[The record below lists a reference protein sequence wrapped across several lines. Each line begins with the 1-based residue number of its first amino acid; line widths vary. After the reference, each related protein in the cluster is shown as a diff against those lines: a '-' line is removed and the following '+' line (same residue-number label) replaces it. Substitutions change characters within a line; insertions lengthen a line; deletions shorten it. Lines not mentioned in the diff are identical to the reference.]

1 MNGRRVLNVLAAIAS
16 VAAIAAVTANYIRHS
31 PPTITVHPAT
41 VQSAVAF
48 DQSPPLASVIGGG
61 TDAPPSATLGR
72 GGPGLAPPDPDA
84 DEDELV
90 SDRIPRP
97 PAVSAA
103 SASVEQHAQGTR
115 PALPVIASFD
125 GLGAGFTGPQSAGG
139 GRVMGNPSDN
149 ALAVGP
155 DHIVQIVNGGMAVFT
170 KKGHLF
176 DTTGKVLYGPM
187 RSNAIFNGFGGPCE
201 TRNSGDAVVRYDQ
214 LAQRWLYVL
223 PVFQR
228 GSTPPIAVTRVS
240 QPGQPG
246 QPGVAGPQ
254 HGLIK
259 TPAPPPPP
267 PAPRGAV
274 SNNGPRG
281 AGPPVAGAPPPP
293 PPPQNPY
300 SMCYAVSLTTDP
312 LGPYYRYE
320 FLRPLFPD
328 YPRPA
333 VWPDGYYV
341 PSSTSDN
348 FIQKHAC
355 VVDRNK
361 MLQGL
366 PATEQ
371 CIVIDGVNFLN
382 NADIDGQAPPP
393 DGAPNIVMAAGGTQL
408 HQRFEDDGIYTWQ
421 FHVDWNDATKT
432 GLRGPTKI
440 DVAPYHYL
448 CNGQLTKCVPQR
460 GDTNRL
466 DSQGDKLMQ
475 RLVYRNVNG
484 HEAILAQHSIST
496 AAGGGGVRWYEFRLD
511 ARRDPVLYQQGTF
524 APDSL
529 YRWLPSPGMDRKGNI
544 GIGYSFGGATEFP
557 GQRFAA
563 RLASDPRGQLTF
575 HESVLAAGQA
585 AQPRQLRWEDYV
597 TTAMDPS
604 DDCTFWYVGDYVKKD
619 AASYTSRIGAFR
631 VPGCRDGTVAGS
643 TFYDINHD
651 GIRNGAESG
660 LPGWS
665 VTYTG
670 GQSGKL
676 MTDALGAFTLTLPA
690 DPAYGSADYAFSA
703 PAPSHAGWIATQPT
717 GPIGTGLT
725 RTAAGYQLHLDD
737 RDFVTG
743 VAFGAVCTVMS
754 HGAHDAAYWLSPAG
768 AAVMAK
774 LDVTWTRLFDSIY
787 VASAT
792 GSRIATPRGP
802 AAYDTLRAWLP
813 GALQGTE
820 PQRRSATFVVAAL
833 NVVSESIDGN
843 ATIAD
848 PLRHDWPQTRAL
860 LGRGSVALGA
870 GDPSAR
876 LYADVAALLNSNA
889 ATITPAHPSGCP
901 KPI

>member
-16 VAAIAAVTANYIRHS
+16 VAAVAAIVVNHIRRL

-41 VQSAVAF
+41 VQAAVAF
-48 DQSPPLASVIGGG
+48 DQSRPLASV
-61 TDAPPSATLGR
+61 TDDRTDTPPSAALGG

-84 DEDELV
+84 DDDELA
-90 SDRIPRP
+90 SDEVPRP
-97 PAVSAA
+97 PVVSAA
-103 SASVEQHAQGTR
+103 TASVEQRAEGTR

-139 GRVMGNPSDN
+139 GRGMGNPSDN
-149 ALAVGP
+149 TLAVGP

-170 KKGHLF
+170 KKGRLF

-187 RSNAIFNGFGGPCE
+187 RSNAIFAGFGGPCDALS
-201 TRNSGDAVVRYDQ
+201 SGDAVVRYDQ

-223 PVFQR
+223 PIFSR
-228 GSTPPIAVTRVS
+228 DSTRLEELARVS
-240 QPGQPG
+240 QIGRAG
-246 QPGVAGPQ
+246 QPGVAAPRD
-254 HGLIK
+254 LIK
-259 TPAPPPPP
+259 TPAPL
-267 PAPRGAV
+267 
-274 SNNGPRG
+274 
-281 AGPPVAGAPPPP
+281 PPPP
-293 PPPQNPY
+293 PPPGQQPPGGRGRGATRGTY
-300 SMCYAVSLTTDP
+300 SMCYAVSTTTDP
-312 LGPYYRYE
+312 LGPYYRYQ
-320 FLRPLFPD
+320 FVRPLFPD

-333 VWPDGYYV
+333 IWPDGYYV

-355 VVDRNK
+355 VVDRNR

-382 NADIDGQAPPP
+382 NADIDGQALPPG
-393 DGAPNIVMAAGGTQL
+393 GAPNIVMAAGGTQL

-440 DVAPYHYL
+440 VVAPYHYL

-475 RLVYRNVNG
+475 RVVYRNVNG

-496 AAGGGGVRWYEFRLD
+496 AVGGGGVRWYEFRLD
-511 ARRDPVLYQQGTF
+511 AKRDPVLYQQGTF

-529 YRWLPSPGMDRKGNI
+529 YRWLASPAMDRKGNI
-544 GIGYSFGGATEFP
+544 GIGYSFGGASEFP

-563 RLASDPRGQLTF
+563 RLASDPPGQLTF

-619 AASYTSRIGAFR
+619 AATYSSRIGAFR
-631 VPGCRDGTVAGS
+631 VPGCRDGKVAGS
-643 TFYDINHD
+643 SFYDINHD
-651 GIRNGAESG
+651 GIRNGAEPG

-665 VTYTG
+665 VSYTG

-676 MTDALGAFTLTLPA
+676 VTDALGAFTLTLPA
-690 DPAYGSADYAFSA
+690 DPVYGSADYSFSA
-703 PAPSHAGWIATQPT
+703 PAPSHAGWVATQPT
-717 GPIGTGLT
+717 APIGTGLT
-725 RTAAGYQLHLDD
+725 RATTGYQLHLED

-743 VAFGAVCTVMS
+743 IAFGAVCTVTS
-754 HGAHDAAYWLSPAG
+754 HGAHDAAFWLSPAG

-774 LDVTWTRLFDSIY
+774 LDVNWTRLFDSIY
-787 VASAT
+787 VASPT
-792 GSRIATPRGP
+792 GSRIVTPRGP

-813 GALQGTE
+813 GALQGTD
-820 PQRRSATFVVAAL
+820 PQRRSAAFVVAAL

-848 PLRHDWPQTRAL
+848 PFRHDWPQTRAL

-870 GDPSAR
+870 GDPAAR

-901 KPI
+901 KPF